1 MQGQNEVESLYREY
15 SGDVYRYL
23 LYMCRNPHVVRI
35 SVRVLF

>member
-23 LYMCRNPHVVRI
+23 LYLSLIHI
-35 SVRVLF
+35 